1 MTREEKVLS
10 LINELLEKQN
20 RVVVAI
26 DGRCAG
32 GKTTLASNLAKM
44 CDCNVIHIDDFFLRP
59 EQRTLLR
66 LSQAGENIDH
76 ERFKE
81 EVLLPLCEN
90 ESFCYKPFSCSTGQ
104 LGDEISVTPK
114 RITIVEGSYCLNKHI
129 SGYYDLKLFV
139 NVDSDE
145 QMARII
151 KRDGIEKAKV
161 YAEKWIPLEEM
172 YFKAYDLMNN
182 CDAVL

>member
-10 LINELLEKQN
+10 LINELLEKQD

-32 GKTTLASNLAKM
+32 GKTTLALNLAKM

-59 EQRTLLR
+59 EQRTPQR
-66 LSQAGENIDH
+66 LSQPGENIDH
-76 ERFKE
+76 ERFKD
-81 EVLLPLCEN
+81 EVLLPLCSG

-104 LGDEISVTPK
+104 LSDEICVTPK
-114 RITIVEGSYCLNKHI
+114 RINIVEGSYCLNKHI
-129 SGYYDLKLFV
+129 SDYYDLKLFV
-139 NVDSDE
+139 NVTSDE
-145 QMARII
+145 QMTRIL
-151 KRDGIEKAKV
+151 KRDGSVKAKV
-161 YAEKWIPLEEM
+161 YAEKWIPLEEK

>member
-10 LINELLEKQN
+10 LVNELLEKQN

-32 GKTTLASNLAKM
+32 GKTTLSEKLRELL
-44 CDCNVIHIDDFFLRP
+44 DCNVFHMDDFFLQP
-59 EQRTLLR
+59 FQRTPER
-66 LSQAGENIDH
+66 LNTAGENVDH
-76 ERFKE
+76 ERFLA
-81 EVLLPLCEN
+81 EVLVPLRN
-90 ESFCYKPFSCSTGQ
+90 GESFGYRPFSCKTGQ

-114 RITIVEGSYCLNKHI
+114 RINIVEGSYCLNK
-129 SGYYDLKLFV
+129 SLGGYYDLKLFV

-145 QMARII
+145 QMTRII

-161 YAEKWIPLEEM
+161 YKDKWIPLEEN

-182 CDAVL
+182 CDTVL